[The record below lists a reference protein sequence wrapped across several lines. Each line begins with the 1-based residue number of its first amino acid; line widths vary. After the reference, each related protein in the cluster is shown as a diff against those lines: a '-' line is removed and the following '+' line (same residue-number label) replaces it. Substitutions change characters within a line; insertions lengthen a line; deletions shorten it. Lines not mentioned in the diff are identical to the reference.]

1 MAPAPDLFVVCR
13 NCGSEVSSYVTEC
26 PYCGTRLRKRA
37 PKLETSA
44 LGGRRSSGSGRR
56 PAVTRLT
63 RLRADEIPGLAGD
76 PVRRPVVTIALVVL
90 GALGCIALGAVARI
104 DVAVVGTVSDR
115 WWRIA
120 TAPFF
125 AWSQTYVVVTLLAV
139 LVFGAALERRHGW
152 LVPLL
157 LFFAGGAGGAA
168 AAAALESP
176 PLALGANGAAI
187 ALLTAWA
194 AGPVLELRRDG
205 ETDADLIGVA
215 VWAALLLALPLVVP
229 EASATAGATGLLVGL
244 LAGVPLARR
253 RV

>member
-37 PKLETSA
+37 PKLENTS
-44 LGGRRSSGSGRR
+44 LGGRSARK
-56 PAVTRLT
+56 PAAPKLT
-63 RLRADEIPGLAGD
+63 RLRPDEIPGLAGD
-76 PVRRPVVTIALVVL
+76 PLGRPVVTIALVVL
-90 GALGCIALGAVARI
+90 GVLGSVALGTVARI
-104 DVAVVGTVSDR
+104 DVAIVGTVSDR
-115 WWRIA
+115 WWRVA

-125 AWSQTYVVVTLLAV
+125 AWNEWYVAITLLAV
-139 LVFGAALERRHGW
+139 LVFGTALERRHGW
-152 LVPLL
+152 AVPLL

-187 ALLTAWA
+187 ALLSAWA
-194 AGPVLELRRDG
+194 MGPVLELRRDG
-205 ETDADLIGVA
+205 ETDADLIGA
-215 VWAALLLALPLVVP
+215 GVWAALLLTLPLVVP
-229 EASATAGATGLLVGL
+229 EASATAGAIGLLVGL
-244 LAGVPLARR
+244 VAGVPLARR